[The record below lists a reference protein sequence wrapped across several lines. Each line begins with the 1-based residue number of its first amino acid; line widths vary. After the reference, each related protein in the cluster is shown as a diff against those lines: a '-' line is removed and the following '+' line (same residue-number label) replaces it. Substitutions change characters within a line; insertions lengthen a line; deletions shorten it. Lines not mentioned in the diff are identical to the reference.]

1 MDNRYEEHMVSAF
14 EKKATE
20 SYIKMSDGT
29 ELRYLHTKAPE
40 EKTNVYTLVLLP
52 GWGSVPLGW
61 DDVLLEAMKD
71 FNIFY
76 IESREK
82 FSSKNFNY
90 KTKNNLDRFSTDLKE
105 CLDSLDLRKDK
116 TILCSSSFGCVV
128 VADAL
133 RKNKVNFD
141 HLVFIAPAIRID
153 LPQGMRYLV
162 PFVPP
167 CTMNL
172 TKPIIKWWLR
182 NRKSESPIQ
191 AAKYIRVMNEAEP
204 KKWKNVSKHFLFWT
218 WYDVYAEV
226 DHNILLIA
234 AEEDKMHEADITKRI
249 HDSMKN
255 SVYKD
260 LGSNLN
266 THSKPLVDELR
277 KTIGSNR

>member
-1 MDNRYEEHMVSAF
+1 MENRFKEHMVSAF
-14 EKKATE
+14 EKKAIE
-20 SYIKMSDGT
+20 SYIEMSDGT
-29 ELRYLHTKAPE
+29 ELRYLHTEAPE
-40 EKTNVYTLVLLP
+40 ETTNGYNLVLLP

-61 DDVLLEAMKD
+61 DDVLLEAIKD

-90 KTKNNLDRFSTDLKE
+90 KTKNDLERFSSDLKE
-105 CLDSLDLRKDK
+105 CLDSLNLSNDK

-128 VADAL
+128 LADAL
-133 RKNKVNFD
+133 RKNKVNFE

-153 LPQGMRYLV
+153 LPLGMRYLI
-162 PFVPP
+162 PFVPAF
-167 CTMNL
+167 TMYIV
-172 TKPIIKWWLR
+172 KPIIRWWLKK
-182 NRKSESPIQ
+182 RKSESPIQ

-204 KKWKNVSKHFLFWT
+204 KKWKNVTRHFLYWT

-226 DHNILLIA
+226 DDNILLIA

-249 HDSMKN
+249 HDSMRN

-260 LGSNLN
+260 LVSNLN

-277 KTIGSNR
+277 KIVGI